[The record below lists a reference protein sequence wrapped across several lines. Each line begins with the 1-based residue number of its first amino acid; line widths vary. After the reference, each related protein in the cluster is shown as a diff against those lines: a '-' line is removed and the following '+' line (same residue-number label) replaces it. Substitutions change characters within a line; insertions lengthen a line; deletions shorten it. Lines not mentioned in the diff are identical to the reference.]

1 MKPVLSHLILEEN
14 CYIIRIFIIPSI
26 KINGFFFSTKINKIR
41 NEWKV
46 YAMPKKC
53 QQTSSSSQSSFFLSL
68 LEKKNPIRPKFR
80 IWKKNLAMRFPHKL
94 IFNTKKKENFEDS
107 QKRVHVKSKQKK
119 KIDGDSI
126 TFFLAKQIDEVIII
140 HKWSINTNILFFFCL
155 NKLWINYHI
164 FFLL

>member
-1 MKPVLSHLILEEN
+1 
-14 CYIIRIFIIPSI
+14 
-26 KINGFFFSTKINKIR
+26 
-41 NEWKV
+41 
-46 YAMPKKC
+46 MPKKC

-68 LEKKNPIRPKFR
+68 LEKKKSDPTQISYM
-80 IWKKNLAMRFPHKL
+80 KKNLTMRFPHKL

-140 HKWSINTNILFFFCL
+140 HK
-155 NKLWINYHI
+155 
-164 FFLL
+164 